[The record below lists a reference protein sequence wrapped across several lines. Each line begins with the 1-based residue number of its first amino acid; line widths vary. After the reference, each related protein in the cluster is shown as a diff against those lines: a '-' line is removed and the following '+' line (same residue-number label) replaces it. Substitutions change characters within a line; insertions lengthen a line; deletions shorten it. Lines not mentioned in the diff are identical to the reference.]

1 MDSENAATIERIKA
15 KLADL
20 RQLDPACELFG
31 SSSHRYSLGRPLTAS
46 ELSDCEKELGVPL
59 PFEYRDFLMQVGHG
73 GAGPFYGLFQL
84 NDSDP
89 ENITDLDQIK
99 KPFRWNDATN
109 PMQWENSEKED
120 GVLIYGEENAD
131 EIFPVYLIVP
141 GVLYICN
148 YGCAFRFFLVVN
160 GPHSG
165 EVWMDRQ
172 AEEKGIIP
180 ECGEDGSRLHFLQW
194 YEKWLDQGI
203 SKFKKEKAQ

>member
-1 MDSENAATIERIKA
+1 METGNAVTIERIKG

-20 RQLDPACELFG
+20 RGLDPACELFG
-31 SSSHRYSLGRPLTAS
+31 SSGHQYRLGPPLTAS
-46 ELSDCEKELGVPL
+46 ELEYCEKELGLRL
-59 PFEYRDFLMQVGHG
+59 PAEYRDFVMEVGHG

-84 NDSDP
+84 TDSDP

-120 GVLIYGEENAD
+120 SVLLCGEEDAD
-131 EIFPVYLIVP
+131 EGFPVYLIVP

-148 YGCAFRFFLVVN
+148 YGCALRFFLVVN
-160 GPHSG
+160 GPHAG

-180 ECGEDGSRLHFLQW
+180 ECGEDGSRLHFLHW
-194 YEKWLDQGI
+194 YEKWLDEGI
-203 SKFKKEKAQ
+203 SRFRKHST